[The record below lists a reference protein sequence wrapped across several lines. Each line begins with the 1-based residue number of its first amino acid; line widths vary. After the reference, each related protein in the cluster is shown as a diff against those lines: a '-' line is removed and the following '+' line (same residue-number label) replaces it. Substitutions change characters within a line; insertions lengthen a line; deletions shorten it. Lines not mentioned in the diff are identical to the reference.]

1 MIPKTF
7 LFTDYALQ
15 TWAVRFEAYTL
26 LKVMTDLKL
35 ESKYFQD
42 RGGYKILHLAALG
55 GHIDIIETVL
65 KDNKMEIDEK
75 TANKDSAIHLA
86 SLQDNSIVVDLL
98 LKHNE
103 KLKKDDREAK
113 LKLNSKFVDLNVDG
127 MTPMH
132 VAAANGNKSVLKILF
147 DAYISNKRKSSQDS
161 MFNQKKIMKDML
173 GIKDSS
179 GKSILH
185 QGQSFLEIT
194 RLILHHGNDVL
205 FECDQNE
212 RYQQL
217 INYILF

>member
-1 MIPKTF
+1 MIPKIF

-26 LKVMTDLKL
+26 LKVMTNLKL

-103 KLKKDDREAK
+103 NLKKDDKEAI
-113 LKLNSKFVDLNVDG
+113 LNLNSKFVDLNVDG

>member
-42 RGGYKILHLAALG
+42 RGGYTILHLAALG
-55 GHIDIIETVL
+55 GYIDIIETVL
-65 KDNKMEIDEK
+65 KDNKMEIDAK

-98 LKHNE
+98 LKQNE
-103 KLKKDDREAK
+103 KLYKDDRIRETKKK
-113 LKLNSKFVDLNVDG
+113 LISKFVDLNVDG

-185 QGQSFLEIT
+185 HGQSFFEIT

-205 FECDQNE
+205 FECDNRE
-212 RYQQL
+212 RY
-217 INYILF
+217 